1 MGKRKNGKG
10 NANHGDRVYDMRHLY
25 GRLPTNAHIVATTID
40 EPNGLLSRDTAEL
53 EAAQH
58 RDGTRGEG
66 APEWVPPS
74 PPQTV
79 VAQSIRND
87 PLGQMYARHQVDR
100 PEYLAARNYQELHA
114 TAQIGNIGAM
124 NPCKPYVDGG
134 TFSEFMTEKQRLA
147 AKRLRAVDQ
156 VVVATFGSTGLV
168 LVQAVLIDK
177 MTIAEVAGPAR
188 EHRAFAG
195 SLFGNCL
202 IEIAYQLGYATRS
215 RVTNPV
221 GAW

>member
-1 MGKRKNGKG
+1 MGKRKNRKGK
-10 NANHGDRVYDMRHLY
+10 ASQGDRVYDMRHLY

-40 EPNGLLSRDTAEL
+40 EPNGLLSSDTAKL
-53 EAAQH
+53 ESVRH
-58 RDGTRGEG
+58 RDGTIAEG

-74 PPQTV
+74 PPQII

-87 PLGQMYARHQVDR
+87 PLGQMYARHQIDR
-100 PEYLAARNYQELHA
+100 PEYLAARNYQELYA
-114 TAQIGNIGAM
+114 TAQIGNIAAM

-147 AKRLRAVDQ
+147 AKRLRAVDHS
-156 VVVATFGSTGLV
+156 VVATFGSTGLL
-168 LVQAVLIDK
+168 LVQAILIDK
-177 MTIAEVAGPAR
+177 MNIAEVAGPGR

-202 IEIAYQLGYATRS
+202 VEIAYQLGYASRS

-221 GAW
+221 GA